1 MRTKL
6 GYFFLITSLLLG
18 IIFFSSTDFGFDY
31 GAICFG
37 SVSLGALSLLLLRG
51 GKSNRKTRRQRRK
64 DRKKDDDSQNE
75 TP

>member
-37 SVSLGALSLLLLRG
+37 SISLGILSVLLLRG
-51 GKSNRKTRRQRRK
+51 RKSNKKSRRQRRIARNK
-64 DRKKDDDSQNE
+64 EGDSQNG
-75 TP
+75 TN